1 MSTHSDTA
9 MPRPGSSLQLALLSA
24 SAGAER
30 ARLGAWVR
38 WWHEVSQIP
47 SSVSDP
53 SVADRK
59 LAWWAQ
65 AVADAFKQPAQ
76 HPLLRALQRGAPTL
90 DAQAVPPL
98 ALWLEQIEG
107 LRVLTQQT
115 RWMDEATLLRHIRA
129 TTGAACEGAA
139 WVCGARQPDT
149 LALARRLGTGLRRA
163 HILARLGQDAQ
174 DGWLHIPI
182 DVLQKHDVR
191 AHELLRPASA
201 DTPPAIR
208 ELLADWRQRSMR
220 DIESALAEA
229 RALPPSERRALRP
242 LAVLARLQTALL
254 DDLDHAG
261 YPVLK
266 QRTFLGPWR
275 KLWTAQR
282 ARWHWR

>member
-1 MSTHSDTA
+1 MSTVSDTA
-9 MPRPGSSLQLALLSA
+9 TPRAGSSLQLAVL
-24 SAGAER
+24 SAGAQGR
-30 ARLGAWVR
+30 RLGAWAR

-47 SSVSDP
+47 STVSDP
-53 SVADRK
+53 SVAERK
-59 LAWWAQ
+59 LGWWAQ
-65 AVADAFKQPAQ
+65 AVSNAFEQPAQ
-76 HPLLRALQRGAPTL
+76 HPLLRELQGGAHRL
-90 DAQAVPPL
+90 DDARVPPR

-107 LRVLTQQT
+107 LRLLTQQT

-139 WVCGARQPDT
+139 WMCGARQPAT

-182 DVLQKHDVR
+182 DVLQRHDVR
-191 AHELLRPASA
+191 AHELLRPASTE
-201 DTPPAIR
+201 TPPAIR
-208 ELLADWRQRSMR
+208 ALLADWRQRAVR
-220 DIESALAEA
+220 DIDSALSEA
-229 RALPPSERRALRP
+229 RALPPGERRALRP
-242 LAVLARLQTALL
+242 LAVLARLHLALM
-254 DDLDHAG
+254 DDLDKAG

-282 ARWHWR
+282 ARWDWR

>member
-1 MSTHSDTA
+1 MSTLSDTA
-9 MPRPGSSLQLALLSA
+9 TPRAGSSLQLAVL

-30 ARLGAWVR
+30 SRLAAWVH

-47 SSVSDP
+47 YSVSDP
-53 SVADRK
+53 SVAERK
-59 LAWWAQ
+59 LMWWAQ
-65 AVADAFKQPAQ
+65 AVSDAFKQAAQ
-76 HPLLRALQRGAPTL
+76 HPLLRELQGGAGTL
-90 DAQAVPPL
+90 DTGRLPPL

-139 WVCGARQPDT
+139 WVCGAREATT
-149 LALARRLGTGLRRA
+149 LTLARRLGTGLRRA
-163 HILARLGQDAQ
+163 HILTRLGQDAR

-182 DVLQKHDVR
+182 DVLQQHDVR
-191 AHELLRPASA
+191 AHELLRPSSA
-201 DTPPAIR
+201 ETPPAIR
-208 ELLADWRQRSMR
+208 ALLADWRQRAVH
-220 DIESALAEA
+220 DIDSALAEA
-229 RALPPSERRALRP
+229 RALPSNERRALRP
-242 LAVLARLQTALL
+242 LAVLARLQLALL
-254 DDLDHAG
+254 DDLDKAG
-261 YPVLK
+261 YPVLR

>member
-1 MSTHSDTA
+1 MSTLSDTA
-9 MPRPGSSLQLALLSA
+9 MPRPGSSLQLAVLSA
-24 SAGAER
+24 GFGQI
-30 ARLGAWVR
+30 RLGAWVR

-47 SSVSDP
+47 ASVSDP

-76 HPLLRALQRGAPTL
+76 HPLLRALQDGAPTL

-139 WVCGARQPDT
+139 WVCGARQPAT

-182 DVLQKHDVR
+182 DVLQKHDVK
-191 AHELLRPASA
+191 AHELLRPASI

-208 ELLADWRQRSMR
+208 ALLADWRQRAMR
-220 DIESALAEA
+220 DIDAALSEA
-229 RALPPSERRALRP
+229 RALTPGERRALRP
-242 LAVLARLQTALL
+242 LAVLSQLYVALM
-254 DDLDHAG
+254 DDLDKSG

-282 ARWHWR
+282 ARWRWR